1 MTMNRRLTWRFCAA
15 IALAAALS
23 QSAALWAE
31 EARSTDL
38 IDDVKNVAKEI
49 EIEFRKDVVYGTG
62 GGENLLL
69 DLAMPKGLTQPVAGV
84 IWIHGGA
91 WKGGSKN
98 EFEKLIRD
106 SARAGY
112 VAISINYRL
121 APKHLFPAQVED
133 CKCAVRWLRANAAK
147 LQVDPNRIGVV
158 GASAGAHLAMM
169 LGAMDSA
176 DGLEGEGGS
185 PEMSSRVQ
193 AVVSY
198 AGPTD
203 LTMEFPALSKGLV
216 ATFLGGP
223 QIEKQDAA
231 RRASP
236 VTYVNAGDPPMLLI
250 QGTKDPLVSHDQAI
264 RMVESLTKA
273 GVPGRVELMIG
284 EGHGWPKEHDRVMQA
299 TYAFLAKYL
308 KP

>member
-1 MTMNRRLTWRFCAA
+1 MNRPLTWRSCAA
-15 IALAAALS
+15 IALATALS
-23 QSAALWAE
+23 QSAVLWAE
-31 EARSTDL
+31 EVRSTDL
-38 IDDVKNVAKEI
+38 IDDVNTKPKEI

-69 DLAMPKGLTQPVAGV
+69 DLAMPAGLTQPVPGV
-84 IWIHGGA
+84 VWIHGGG
-91 WKGGSKN
+91 WRGGNKG

-112 VAISINYRL
+112 VAVSIEYRL
-121 APKHLFPAQVED
+121 APKHVFPAQVED
-133 CKCAVRWLRANAAK
+133 CKCAVRWLRANASK
-147 LQVDPNRIGVV
+147 LHVDPNRIGVV
-158 GASAGAHLAMM
+158 GSSAGAHLSMM

-185 PEMSSRVQ
+185 AEASSRVQ
-193 AVVSY
+193 VVVSY

-203 LTMEFPALSKGLV
+203 LTIEFPSLSRGLV
-216 ATFLGGP
+216 AGFLGGP
-223 QIEKQDAA
+223 QSEKQDVA

-236 VTYVNAGDPPMLLI
+236 VTYVNAGDPPMLLF
-250 QGTKDPLVSHDQAI
+250 QGTKDPLVPHDQAI

-284 EGHGWPKEHDRVMQA
+284 EGHGWPKEHDRVIRA
-299 TYAFLAKYL
+299 THAFLARHL